1 VGDLDAP
8 GVADGSEH
16 RLLVVP
22 PDPPHLEA
30 LASAELACAGRGDAT
45 VHQDQLEPFGDT
57 LTSHS
62 GVLIA

>member
-22 PDPPHLEA
+22 PDPPHLKPWRRPSVR
-30 LASAELACAGRGDAT
+30 ASAAVTPRFT
-45 VHQDQLEPFGDT
+45 R
-57 LTSHS
+57 TSS
-62 GVLIA
+62 SRSVTP